1 MTGVCLMSVLSG
13 TRTRPSRV
21 RGLVPTLVFL
31 GLVVAVVSS
40 LGAPLI
46 PAVAEVHHVALVDA
60 QWSLTVTLVVGAMV
74 TPVMGRLGDGS
85 ARRTVILAGLA
96 LVVLGCVLAALP
108 LGFAALL
115 AGRAVQGAGLGLT
128 PLTIA
133 TARDALEPAK
143 ARPTMAMLSITTVAG
158 VGLGYPVTGLVA
170 EFGGLP
176 AAYWFGAAVAAV
188 ALVAAIRV
196 VPHAR
201 HLKRARL
208 DVPGAVL
215 LGAGLGAL
223 LLVISKGEEWGW
235 FSGAALA
242 TVVIAV
248 AALVT
253 WVWHER
259 RSSHPLVDLR
269 LLRFP
274 GVLAADVA
282 ALLSGTGMYLLVSL
296 IVQFVQTPP
305 AAGGLGGS
313 VVVAGLVLLPF
324 SIGSLLAGRI
334 APLFIRRGR
343 TGVLIPGAA
352 VLALVSVGVFGF
364 VRHDYAV
371 LAVVMTVTGLSVGT
385 VFAVMPGMITRATPP
400 HETGSAM
407 SFNQVLRYVGYAT
420 GSALSA
426 AILAAHTPAGQ
437 RYPETSGYAIAAF
450 AGVAVWLLT
459 GVFGILLPGRTTPPQ
474 QAEPT
479 GAAEQVL
486 VDESVADGL
495 PGDEDE
501 GARG

>member
-1 MTGVCLMSVLSG
+1 MSVLSG
-13 TRTRPSRV
+13 TRTRLSRV
-21 RGLVPTLVFL
+21 RGFVPTLVFL

-60 QWSLTVTLVVGAMV
+60 QWSLTVTLVAGAMV
-74 TPVMGRLGDGS
+74 TPVMGRLGDGP
-85 ARRTVILAGLA
+85 ARRGVILAGLA
-96 LVVLGCVLAALP
+96 LVVVGCVLAALP

-115 AGRAVQGAGLGLT
+115 AGRALQGAGLGLT

-158 VGLGYPVTGLVA
+158 VGLGYPVTGLVT
-170 EFGGLP
+170 EFGGLA
-176 AAYWFGAAVAAV
+176 AAYWFGAVVAAV
-188 ALVAAIRV
+188 ALVAAMRV
-196 VPHAR
+196 LPHAR

-215 LGAGLGAL
+215 LGLGLGAL

-235 FSGAALA
+235 LSGAAFA
-242 TVVIAV
+242 TAAIAG
-248 AALVT
+248 AALLT
-253 WVWHER
+253 WVWHEL

-324 SIGSLLAGRI
+324 SIGSLLAGRV

-352 VLALVSVGVFGF
+352 VLALVSVGGFGF

-371 LAVVMTVTGLSVGT
+371 LAVVMTVTGLAVGT
-385 VFAVMPGMITRATPP
+385 VFAVMPGLITRATPP

-437 RYPETSGYAIAAF
+437 HYPESSGYAIAAF

-459 GVFGILLPGRTTPPQ
+459 AVFGILLPGRTTPPQ

-479 GAAEQVL
+479 GAAAQVL
-486 VDESVADGL
+486 VDESVAGGL
-495 PGDEDE
+495 PDDEDQ